1 MQREQKTKRI
11 DELTDKQLE
20 DVIGGMTHEAFIRW
34 HLNAKNPRFPDKD
47 DPVWGHPVVPIGSPT
62 GPGGWFSD
70 PVPDEDLEFPSLEPV
85 PLPAVPPLTPSQD
98 T

>member
-1 MQREQKTKRI
+1 MQREQKTKHI

-20 DVIGGMTHEAFIRW
+20 EVIGGMTHEAFNRW
-34 HLNAKNPRFPDKD
+34 YLNAKNSRFPGKD
-47 DPVWGHPVVPIGSPT
+47 DPIWDHPVVPIGSPT
-62 GPGGWFSD
+62 GSGGWFSD
-70 PVPDEDLEFPSLEPV
+70 PVPDEDLELPPLDPL